1 MSAIAEKYGI
11 DLSRDHKTGCPKCI
25 RNGGDSSRN
34 NLHVYGATESAFCFA
49 CSWTIPS
56 KEHRE
61 AMGWVEAEE
70 YEEEEVST
78 REKIT
83 AEENERIKAM
93 TSNDGIGWRGIKK
106 ETNIF
111 FGVRYQFDQETGLPI
126 KQFVPTTVANEL
138 SGYRTRVFPK
148 SFESPIGQV
157 GAECDF
163 VGQFRFASHAGTVC
177 IVGGEVDQLSLFQVL
192 KDNQVKRGKTDFD
205 TTAVV
210 CSTLGEQGT
219 AKQAKAQ
226 YEWLS
231 RQKKIVVMLD
241 SDKAGEEAAEKLAK
255 VLPKGK
261 VFIAK
266 LRLKDPN
273 SYIWDNVN
281 NRPVNREQ
289 DLINDFW
296 NAQPYTPAGVVAAG
310 TIYDEIVERS
320 KVDKLP
326 FPPYLNKLNKMLA
339 GGINYGYIVNILAG
353 SGCGKSSVVNSC
365 VTHWMTEC
373 DKKVLVVSLEA
384 EASEFG
390 ENLLS
395 SYMGRKIAMIEDR
408 DARIAYVSSDE
419 AREAS
424 KSLFLFPD
432 GSPRLYLMDDRGD
445 FSKLQEKIEE
455 CVTMHDIS
463 IVCIDVISDVFSGA
477 TLEEVDKWMK
487 WEKNLVKATN
497 CILVQV
503 AHTKKPAGSTKAASQ
518 GGTISEEMLI
528 GSGTQ
533 FRSAGINIAL
543 QRDKSHEDLTMRNT
557 TEVFLLKS
565 RSTGITGKALELFYD
580 NQTATLWDKEEYLM
594 AHPHEF

>member
-1 MSAIAEKYGI
+1 MQNKWGI
-11 DLSRDHKTGCPKCI
+11 DLEREHTCQCPRCAKNGRDK
-25 RNGGDSSRN
+25 SRN
-34 NLHVYGATESAFCFA
+34 NLKVYGGDNGAFCWSCNF
-49 CSWTIPS
+49 TIPS
-56 KEHRE
+56 AAHRE
-61 AMGWVEAEE
+61 AMGWQDDIEEE
-70 YEEEEVST
+70 YDEVTT

-83 AEENERIKAM
+83 AEENERVKAM
-93 TSNDGIGWRGIKK
+93 TSNDGNGWRGIKK

-111 FGVRYQFDQETGLPI
+111 FGIRYEFDPETGEPI
-126 KQFVPTTVANEL
+126 KQYVPTTVENEL
-138 SGYRTRVFPK
+138 SGYRTRRFPK
-148 SFESPIGQV
+148 DFGAPIGQV

-163 VGQFRFASHAGTVC
+163 IGQFRFKSHSGTVC

-192 KDNQVKRGKTDFD
+192 KDHQEKRNKTDFD

-210 CSTLGEQGT
+210 CSTLGEAGT

-273 SYIWDNVN
+273 SYIWDNVSN
-281 NRPVNREQ
+281 KPVNRQQ

-326 FPPYLNKLNKMLA
+326 FPNYLAKLNKMLA

-373 DKKVLVVSLEA
+373 NKKVLVVSLEA

-395 SYMGRKIAMIEDR
+395 AYMGRKIAMIEDR
-408 DARIAYVSSDE
+408 EERIAYVSSDE

-424 KSLFLFPD
+424 KNLFLFPD
-432 GSPRLYLMDDRGD
+432 GTPRLYLMDDRGD

-503 AHTKKPAGSTKAASQ
+503 AHTKKPSGNGKVASQ

-543 QRDKSHEDLTMRNT
+543 QRDKSHEDLVMRNT

-565 RSTGITGKALELFYD
+565 RSTGVTGKALELFYD
-580 NQTATLWDKEEYLM
+580 NQTAMLWDKEEYML
-594 AHPHEF
+594 AHPAEF